1 MIICLSN
8 DHILFFDRFDDTCFV
23 CRAEGDLMLMLRLLL
38 VLCSLLLHPVVGRK
52 YATTE
57 VIDQAIENKKLP
69 GKFDDEVVC
78 LGVISNDHKLIERSY
93 LVLCSI

>member
-8 DHILFFDRFDDTCFV
+8 DHTLFFARFDDTGFV
-23 CRAEGDLMLMLRLLL
+23 CRAEGDLVSMRLLL
-38 VLCSLLLHPVVGRK
+38 VLCSILSHPVVGRK

>member
-1 MIICLSN
+1 
-8 DHILFFDRFDDTCFV
+8 
-23 CRAEGDLMLMLRLLL
+23 MLVTLA
-38 VLCSLLLHPVVGRK
+38 SK

>member
-23 CRAEGDLMLMLRLLL
+23 CRAEGIMSILRLLL
-38 VLCSLLLHPVVGRK
+38 VLCSLLLHPVFGRK

-69 GKFDDEVVC
+69 GKFDYKVVC
-78 LGVISNDHKLIERSY
+78 SGVISNDHKLIERSY
-93 LVLCSI
+93 FVLCSI

>member
-8 DHILFFDRFDDTCFV
+8 DHILFFARFDDTGFV
-23 CRAEGDLMLMLRLLL
+23 CRAEGDLVISGCFWYCARY
-38 VLCSLLLHPVVGRK
+38 SRPVVGRK